1 VREGR
6 VNLPLVNGNYRKS
19 GRVLAGLLG
28 SMALAIWLF
37 HFYLWYQY
45 DGTRP
50 LRPDA
55 SSGRLYPLNTHG
67 HFVYLN
73 KQEVARLTAL
83 TVLTFGLFGT
93 AILIDVLFVA
103 RRTNPWEKKQW

>member
-1 VREGR
+1 M
-6 VNLPLVNGNYRKS
+6 
-19 GRVLAGLLG
+19 LAGLLG
-28 SMALAIWLF
+28 SMALAISLF

-50 LRPDA
+50 RRPDA

-67 HFVYLN
+67 HLVYLN
-73 KQEVARLTAL
+73 KQEDARLTGL